1 MIEEQAIVIAVDDR
15 FAEVE
20 PQRRATCD
28 HCGVKG
34 ACGTSLIDRFLGR
47 RPVRLRVT
55 NAIGARVGER
65 VILGVADAV
74 LLRAAVVAYLV
85 PLLGLLLG
93 AALALE
99 LADWRQWPGAQSWS
113 LGGGVLGF
121 ALSLRWVAD
130 YSRRLRGDPRYRA
143 VLLGRAEP
151 PAESANQPPN
161 ETGSGPGSAP
171 LVSLQTHHLRT

>member
-1 MIEEQAIVIAVDDR
+1 MIEELAVVIAADDG

-47 RPVRLRVT
+47 RPVRLRVV
-55 NAIGARVGER
+55 NAMGARAGER
-65 VILGVADAV
+65 VTIGVADAV
-74 LLRAAVVAYLV
+74 LLRAALVAYLV

-99 LADWRQWPGAQSWS
+99 LADWRQWSGAQSWS

-121 ALSLRWVAD
+121 ALSLRWVAG
-130 YSRRLRGDPRYRA
+130 YSRRLRTDPRYRA
-143 VLLGRAEP
+143 VLLGRDQSSE
-151 PAESANQPPN
+151 ESRN
-161 ETGSGPGSAP
+161 EGGSGSDRAH
-171 LVSLQTHHLRT
+171 LVSLPTHHPRI